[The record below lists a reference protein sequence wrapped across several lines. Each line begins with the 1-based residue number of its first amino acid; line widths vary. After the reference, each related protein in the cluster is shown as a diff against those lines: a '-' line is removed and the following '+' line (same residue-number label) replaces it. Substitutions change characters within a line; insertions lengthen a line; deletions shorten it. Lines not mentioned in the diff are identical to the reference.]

1 MVDASQEKP
10 RRWLR
15 LTPERCVLLVLLL
28 EGFLIL
34 SELFQWFAFD
44 RLKGRTM
51 LLGMASV
58 GLSIILMF
66 LWFLAAVLFRL
77 RFQFTIRSLLLL
89 TLVVA
94 IPCSWLA
101 VARQEAR
108 RQREAVAEI
117 ERAGGRVYAWP
128 EPAWL
133 RELLV
138 DDLFTNVTEVDFA
151 NSEIG
156 DAGLEHLKGLPQ
168 LQVLYLTD
176 TKVSDAGME
185 HVKQLP
191 QLQVL
196 GLGGTR
202 ITDAGLEHLKGVAQL
217 GWLDL
222 RGTKVSDAGLEH
234 LKGLTKIFSLNLR
247 GTAVGDAGL
256 EHLKGMATISGLDL
270 SSTAQDYGHL
280 QRTRFFR

>member
-1 MVDASQEKP
+1 MVDATQEKP
-10 RRWLR
+10 PAAGSASRRMR
-15 LTPERCVLLVLLL
+15 FVLLVLLL
-28 EGFLIL
+28 EGFLVL
-34 SELFQWFAFD
+34 SEHFQWFAFN
-44 RLKGRTM
+44 RHKGRTM

-77 RFQFTIRSLLLL
+77 RFQFSIRSLLLL
-89 TLVVA
+89 TVVIA
-94 IPCSWLA
+94 IPFSWLA

-108 RQREAVAEI
+108 KQREVVEWI
-117 ERAGGRVYAWP
+117 EKAGGRVYAWP
-128 EPAWL
+128 EPDWL

-138 DDLFTNVTEVDFA
+138 EDVFTSVTEVDFA

-156 DAGLEHLKGLPQ
+156 DAGLEHLEGLPQ

-185 HVKQLP
+185 HLKQLP

-196 GLGGTR
+196 GLGGTKV
-202 ITDAGLEHLKGVAQL
+202 TDAGLKHLKEVAQL

-222 RGTKVSDAGLEH
+222 RSTKVSDAGLVH

-256 EHLKGMATISGLDL
+256 QHLEGSTTISV
-270 SSTAQDYGHL
+270 A
-280 QRTRFFR
+280 RP